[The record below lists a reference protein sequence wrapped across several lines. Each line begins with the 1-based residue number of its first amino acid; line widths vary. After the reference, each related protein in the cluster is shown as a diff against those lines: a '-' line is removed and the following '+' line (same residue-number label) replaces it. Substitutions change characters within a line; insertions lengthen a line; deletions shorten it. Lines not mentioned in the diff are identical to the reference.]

1 MILYFVKYNF
11 TPVDFC
17 SVKSVVKMQKQK
29 RKKSKEK
36 KRKMILMFIIG
47 PIENMLFNEVEK

>member
-36 KRKMILMFIIG
+36 KKEDDINVYYRSD
-47 PIENMLFNEVEK
+47 